1 MEVFDIPAYWPI
13 LLVYFI
19 TLFTVTMRDRVAHM
33 IRYRYVPW
41 SRGGKKYNDAPV
53 KEYHEQEKPSHPS
66 KSNHAD

>member
-1 MEVFDIPAYWPI
+1 
-13 LLVYFI
+13 
-19 TLFTVTMRDRVAHM
+19 M

-53 KEYHEQEKPSHPS
+53 KEYRELEKPTHPS